1 MYLSFNEA
9 GLTGGSTRTPTLAM
23 ASPFYWPVLVPYALR
38 APAPVNLGVRPHQ
51 NSDTRI
57 ARHRK
62 SETRPPN
69 TLMNAATLWKSL
81 QSISPER
88 TARVMQNIDTESG
101 TAEELLLKLQNLS
114 SNARVANG
122 RCGYSGNPYEQLDE
136 DFSVLLDLARTINI
150 KEST

>member
-1 MYLSFNEA
+1 
-9 GLTGGSTRTPTLAM
+9 
-23 ASPFYWPVLVPYALR
+23 
-38 APAPVNLGVRPHQ
+38 
-51 NSDTRI
+51 
-57 ARHRK
+57 
-62 SETRPPN
+62 
-69 TLMNAATLWKSL
+69 MNAATLWKSL

-88 TARVMQNIDTESG
+88 G